1 MPGEQAF
8 AERQTEAFDLC
19 AGMLSG
25 GRVDEA
31 LQRLTGE
38 ESGRFAFD
46 ERIGEVTL
54 ETAADSQIAS
64 VVPIAAA
71 DDPQH
76 AEMRFAMAAGADAE
90 HAATIAQ
97 ESRGPRRSGQGGVS
111 RIMSD

>member
-8 AERQTEAFDLC
+8 AERQTEAFDLG
-19 AGMLSG
+19 AGMLPG
-25 GRVDEA
+25 GRVHEA
-31 LQRLTGE
+31 LQRLTRE

-46 ERIGEVTL
+46 ERVGEVTL
-54 ETAADSQIAS
+54 ETAADGQIAS

-76 AEMRFAMAAGADAE
+76 AEMRFTMAAGADAE

-97 ESRGPRRSGQGGVS
+97 ESRGPGGRSTGGS

>member
-1 MPGEQAF
+1 MPGEEPF
-8 AERQTEAFDLC
+8 AERQTEAFDLG
-19 AGMLSG
+19 AGMLTS
-25 GRVDEA
+25 GRVHKA
-31 LQRLTGE
+31 LQRLTRE

-54 ETAADSQIAS
+54 ETAADGQIAS

-76 AEMRFAMAAGADAE
+76 PEMRFTMAAGADAE

-97 ESRGPRRSGQGGVS
+97 ELRRPDVRSTGGS